1 MLTQKEKILIIDS
14 EASICQILETRLT
27 TRGYQIYIAIN
38 GEQAL
43 EIFQR
48 ENLSLVILDIMLPG
62 LDGYRV
68 CYEIRKNSNVPIII
82 LTALGN
88 ISDRVIGLEFGAD
101 DYIIKPFSPKELEAR
116 IHSVFRRISIF
127 PPSTQTQKKS
137 IIKISNLIIDLNKRD
152 VKKKGRKIHLTGI
165 EFNLLEILIKKSGQ
179 KLSRP
184 LILSSLWGY
193 VPERY
198 IDTRVVDVHI
208 SRLRAKLEDDPHN
221 PDLILTARG
230 TGYMFR
236 NFP

>member
-48 ENLSLVILDIMLPG
+48 ENPSLVILDIMLPG

-116 IHSVFRRISIF
+116 IHSLFRRINIF

-137 IIKISNLIIDLNKRD
+137 IIKISNLIIDFNKRD